1 MVCIVPE
8 RSKGLYEEESKCLA
22 IHRNVVFKE
31 MNFKG
36 DESTVTS
43 VDAEP
48 QNDAQDSKLQFDV
61 QDDVFEAEL
70 NDNCVEK
77 RKIVLLL
84 TVLDV

>member
-22 IHRNVVFKE
+22 IHRNVVLKE

-48 QNDAQDSKLQFDV
+48 
-61 QDDVFEAEL
+61 
-70 NDNCVEK
+70 
-77 RKIVLLL
+77 
-84 TVLDV
+84 